1 METAHELPNV
11 IDMEK
16 ELLSAMMIKGGVAI
30 PKIQEIIREED
41 FYRPEHRMIFRVM
54 MELYQNGDLPNP
66 LIISETLRQK
76 GYGNQIGMKYVY
88 TLSALTN
95 TTAYI
100 ETYAKTIREKAFLRQ
115 LIDIGQEIVD
125 SAYENKLTAEEL
137 LREAEKKILAA
148 TIRNDKRE
156 LEKVSNILKT
166 SLENIQH
173 IYNNPG
179 SLRGV
184 PTGLADVEKVLNG
197 LHKSDLIL
205 LAARPSMGKTAL
217 ALNIA
222 VNAAK
227 RDKVVALFSLEM
239 SCEQIGNRL
248 LSSESKVNS
257 LHLNTGNLS
266 GGDMN
271 KLVDAL
277 DDLSRLNIFIDD
289 TPGISILDLRSK
301 ARRLK
306 HEVGDLDLIVL
317 DYLQLMQGRSSRN
330 TEMNRQ
336 QEISEISR
344 SLKALAR
351 ELNVP
356 ILALSQ
362 LSRNVEMRAEKKPQ
376 LSDLRESGS
385 LEQDADIVLFLY
397 RDEYYNRDESENEN
411 VAELIIAKNR
421 NGPTTSVRLQFQKE
435 YLLFRNLE
443 RER

>member
-1 METAHELPNV
+1 MDNNREMPNV

-16 ELLSAMMIKGGVAI
+16 DLLSAMMVKGGIAI
-30 PKIQEIIREED
+30 TKIQEIVREED
-41 FYRPEHRMIFRVM
+41 FYRPEHRIIFHAL
-54 MELYQNGDLPNP
+54 MEIYREGEPTNLLTLVEN
-66 LIISETLRQK
+66 LRQK
-76 GYGNQIGMKYVY
+76 GKLNEVGVKYV
-88 TLSALTN
+88 TALSALAN
-95 TTAYI
+95 TTVYA
-100 ETYAKTIREKAFLRQ
+100 ETYAKEIREKAFLRQ
-115 LIDIGQEIVD
+115 LIDLGQEIID
-125 SAYENKLTAEEL
+125 EAYENKLSANEL

-148 TIRNDKRE
+148 TNRHDKRD
-156 LEKVSNILKT
+156 LEKVSNILKN
-166 SLENIQH
+166 SLETIQH

-184 PTGLADVEKVLNG
+184 PTGLTDVEKVLNG

-227 RDKVVALFSLEM
+227 KKQVVAVFSLEM

-257 LHLNTGNLS
+257 LHLNTGNLAD
-266 GGDMN
+266 GDMS
-271 KLVDAL
+271 KLIDAL
-277 DDLSRLNIFIDD
+277 ESLSRLEMYIDD

-301 ARRLK
+301 TRRLK
-306 HEVGDLDLIVL
+306 HELGALDLIVL
-317 DYLQLMQGRSSRN
+317 DYLQLMQGRTTKM

-351 ELNVP
+351 ELEVP

-385 LEQDADIVLFLY
+385 LEQDADIVMFLY
-397 RDEYYNRDESENEN
+397 RDEYYNRDDTENEN

-421 NGPTTSVRLQFQKE
+421 NGPTTSVRIRFDKE
-435 YLLFRNLE
+435 YLLFQNLE

>member
-1 METAHELPNV
+1 
-11 IDMEK
+11 MEK
-16 ELLSAMMIKGGVAI
+16 ELLSAMMVKGGIAI
-30 PKIQEIIREED
+30 PKIQEMIREDD
-41 FYRPEHRMIFRVM
+41 FYRPEHRIIFREIV
-54 MELYQNGDLPNP
+54 EIYQNGNLPNV
-66 LIISETLRQK
+66 LSLHENLRQK
-76 GYGNQIGMKYVY
+76 GYGTQISMKYLNN
-88 TLSALTN
+88 LSALTT
-95 TTAYI
+95 TTAYA
-100 ETYAKTIREKAFLRQ
+100 ETYAKTIREKASLRN
-115 LIDIGQEIVD
+115 LIDLGQELVD
-125 SAYENKLTAEEL
+125 GAYENKVSAEDL

-148 TIRNDKRE
+148 TMRNDKRE
-156 LEKVSNILKT
+156 LEKVSDVLKS

-227 RDKVVALFSLEM
+227 KDKIVALFSLEM
-239 SCEQIGNRL
+239 SCEQIGNRM

-266 GGDMN
+266 GDDMN

-277 DDLSRLNIFIDD
+277 EDLSGLDMFIDD

-301 ARRLK
+301 TRRLK
-306 HEVGDLDLIVL
+306 HEIGDLDLIVL
-317 DYLQLMQGRSSRN
+317 DYLQLMQGRSNRN

-385 LEQDADIVLFLY
+385 LEQDADIVMFLY
-397 RDEYYNRDESENEN
+397 RDEYYNRDDAENEN
-411 VAELIIAKNR
+411 IAELIIAKNR

-435 YLLFRNLE
+435 ILQFRNLE
-443 RER
+443 R

>member
-1 METAHELPNV
+1 MDTVREMPSV

-16 ELLSAMMIKGGVAI
+16 ELLSAMMVKGGIAI
-30 PKIQEIIREED
+30 PKIQEILREED
-41 FYRPEHRMIFRVM
+41 FYRPEHRIIFHEM
-54 MELYQNGDLPNP
+54 MELYRNGDPPTVL
-66 LIISETLRQK
+66 LLVESLRRK
-76 GYGNQIGMKYVY
+76 GKFNQLSVKYVY
-88 TLSALTN
+88 SLSALTN
-95 TTAYI
+95 TAAYA

-115 LIDIGQEIVD
+115 LIDLGQEIVD

-277 DDLSRLNIFIDD
+277 EDLSRLNIFIDD

>member
-1 METAHELPNV
+1 MDTVREMPSV

-16 ELLSAMMIKGGVAI
+16 ELLSAMMVKGGIAI
-30 PKIQEIIREED
+30 PKIQEILREED
-41 FYRPEHRMIFRVM
+41 FYRPEHRIIFHEM
-54 MELYQNGDLPNP
+54 MELYRNGDPPTVL
-66 LIISETLRQK
+66 LLVESLRRK
-76 GYGNQIGMKYVY
+76 GKFNQLSVKYVY
-88 TLSALTN
+88 SLSALTN
-95 TTAYI
+95 TAAYA

-115 LIDIGQEIVD
+115 LIDLGQEIVD
-125 SAYENKLTAEEL
+125 SAYENKLTAEDL

-277 DDLSRLNIFIDD
+277 EDLSRLNIFIDD